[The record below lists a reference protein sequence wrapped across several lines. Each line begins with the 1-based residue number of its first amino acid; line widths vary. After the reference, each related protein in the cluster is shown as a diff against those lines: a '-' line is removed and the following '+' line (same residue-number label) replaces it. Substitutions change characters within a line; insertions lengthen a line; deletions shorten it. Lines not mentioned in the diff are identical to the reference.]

1 MTTDT
6 SERGHEVPK
15 MTSGRAALI
24 GLMERYLNG
33 LLDPNIISEVRKGD
47 RGDPAVAA
55 WWNGVAED
63 GLWLSSLVLGEIRKG
78 VELARRRDPRRAE
91 ALEVWLTD
99 VMSRFGNRVLPFDTA
114 VAEQRGRM
122 NAVRPLPVIDAL
134 LAATAK
140 ANGLTLV
147 TRNVADVAELDVDV
161 LNPFEA

>member
-1 MTTDT
+1 MTFLIDT
-6 SERGHEVPK
+6 
-15 MTSGRAALI
+15 
-24 GLMERYLNG
+24 
-33 LLDPNIISEVRKGD
+33 NIISEVRKGD

-63 GLWLSSLVLGEIRKG
+63 DLWLSSLVLGEIRKG

-91 ALEVWLTD
+91 ALEAWLTD
-99 VMSRFGNRVLPFDTA
+99 VMSRFGNRVLPVDTA
-114 VAEQRGRM
+114 VAEQWGRM